1 MQFGLFYEH
10 QLPRPWSAES
20 EYQLL
25 QDALDQVALADQI
38 GIDYVW
44 EVEHHFLEEYSHSS
58 APEVFLAACSQ
69 RTKQIKLGHGIVLS
83 LPAYNHPARIV
94 ERIATLDLIS
104 GGRVQ
109 WGTGKSSSRMEI
121 EGFNIDP
128 DQRHAI
134 WLESV
139 HEMAKMMCSTPYAG
153 YQGDYFS
160 MPVRNIVPKPMQTP
174 HPPLWVA
181 CSNRETIKEAARLG
195 MGALCFA
202 FVDAEE
208 AHHWVNEYYTT
219 FKQECTPIGQA
230 VNPNIAM
237 VAGFMCHEDSQTA
250 VARGL
255 KGFQFFSYA
264 LSHFYMHGTHIPGH
278 FDLWADFQRNRPPQ
292 REPTGCIGNPEQVC
306 RHLEMLEAAGVDQ
319 VVFVQQAGNNQQAH
333 IMESLE
339 LFGQHILP
347 AFRQRD
353 IVNAQRKQDM
363 LRSYI
368 KQALERVQRPQ
379 EADIT
384 AVDSYAVLA
393 RRRPSQQ
400 DTATRPKII
409 PGSGLEE
416 VETALL
422 GKRS

>member
-1 MQFGLFYEH
+1 
-10 QLPRPWSAES
+10 
-20 EYQLL
+20 
-25 QDALDQVALADQI
+25 
-38 GIDYVW
+38 
-44 EVEHHFLEEYSHSS
+44 
-58 APEVFLAACSQ
+58 
-69 RTKQIKLGHGIVLS
+69 
-83 LPAYNHPARIV
+83 
-94 ERIATLDLIS
+94 
-104 GGRVQ
+104 
-109 WGTGKSSSRMEI
+109 
-121 EGFNIDP
+121 
-128 DQRHAI
+128 
-134 WLESV
+134 
-139 HEMAKMMCSTPYAG
+139 
-153 YQGDYFS
+153 
-160 MPVRNIVPKPMQTP
+160 
-174 HPPLWVA
+174 
-181 CSNRETIKEAARLG
+181 
-195 MGALCFA
+195 
-202 FVDAEE
+202 
-208 AHHWVNEYYTT
+208 
-219 FKQECTPIGQA
+219 
-230 VNPNIAM
+230 
-237 VAGFMCHEDSQTA
+237 
-250 VARGL
+250 
-255 KGFQFFSYA
+255 
-264 LSHFYMHGTHIPGH
+264 
-278 FDLWADFQRNRPPQ
+278 
-292 REPTGCIGNPEQVC
+292 
-306 RHLEMLEAAGVDQ
+306 MLEAAGVDQ